1 MVVVTMHDD
10 DQHIKNMLKYGA
22 LGYILK
28 NSKEEI
34 LVKAIK
40 TVHNGETFFGED
52 VSSTLW
58 DMKNVVAKPNSTNIL
73 ITEREKEILKLLVKS
88 KNDMEISEILA
99 ISSRTLLAHKRNL
112 FQKTGSEDVAE
123 LSKYAKEHNLIY

>member
-1 MVVVTMHDD
+1 
-10 DQHIKNMLKYGA
+10 
-22 LGYILK
+22 
-28 NSKEEI
+28 
-34 LVKAIK
+34 
-40 TVHNGETFFGED
+40 
-52 VSSTLW
+52 
-58 DMKNVVAKPNSTNIL
+58 MKNVVAKPNSTNIL